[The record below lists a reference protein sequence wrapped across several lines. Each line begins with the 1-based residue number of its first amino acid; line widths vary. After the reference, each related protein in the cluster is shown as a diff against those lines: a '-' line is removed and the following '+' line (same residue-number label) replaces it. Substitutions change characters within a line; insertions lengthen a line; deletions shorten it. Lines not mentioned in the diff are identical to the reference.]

1 MIVFRL
7 HFGQKEF
14 LMTRLKVNTLNQE
27 IELLILTMKKYIPE
41 VCTFIPNEETDITHL
56 MIRGFDGI
64 IATCKEELEDSDEEH
79 LKFILKTMCRIDVD
93 NLNTETLYLKID
105 EFISHYIHSSKEIDE
120 DLMEL
125 NEKNMIT
132 MIQLQQYAN
141 KAIQA
146 LKSQL
151 SLYQKSRWSLWR
163 HKVQI
168 ESAKKCQIEIQT
180 LLEAL
185 NARIEK
191 DAEIIIEKIVENFYF
206 IFIFL
211 LALTKLANYRADIV
225 DNIAILSEI
234 DRILYIID
242 PSLQGNTLK
251 KKYLL
256 YYHVVFELK
265 EFRHTLL
272 ADI

>member
-1 MIVFRL
+1 MIVSHL
-7 HFGQKEF
+7 HFGLKEY
-14 LMTRLKVNTLNQE
+14 LMRNLKFNTLSSE
-27 IELLILTMKKYIPE
+27 IDLLILTMKKYIPE
-41 VCTFIPNEETDITHL
+41 TCVFAASDETDITHL

-93 NLNTETLYLKID
+93 TLNSEELYIKTD
-105 EFISHYIHSSKEIDE
+105 EFISHYINSSKEISE
-120 DLMEL
+120 DLLEL

-146 LKSQL
+146 LNSQL
-151 SLYQKSRWSLWR
+151 NIFQKSRWDVWR
-163 HKVQI
+163 HNDQLT
-168 ESAKKCQIEIQT
+168 SAKKCQIEIQT

-191 DAEIIIEKIVENFYF
+191 DAEIIIERIVENFYF

-211 LALTKLANYRADIV
+211 LALTKLANYRFDIV

-242 PSLQGNTLK
+242 PSLEGNTLK
-251 KKYLL
+251 KKYQL